1 LNFKQPEKLH
11 HMSEIVFKK
20 IATLLSTK
28 KGVNKELIS
37 IDSTFEEL
45 GLDSLDSIE
54 LIADMED
61 EFNVTIPNTE
71 LQGIKSIRNAVDGL
85 SKALNG

>member
-1 LNFKQPEKLH
+1 
-11 HMSEIVFKK
+11 MSERVFEK

-28 KGVNKELIS
+28 KGLNKELIS
-37 IDSTFEEL
+37 IDSSFEEL

-54 LIADMED
+54 LIADME
-61 EFNVTIPNTE
+61 EAFNVTIPNTE

>member
-1 LNFKQPEKLH
+1 
-11 HMSEIVFKK
+11 
-20 IATLLSTK
+20 LSTK
-28 KGVNKELIS
+28 KGVNKELIT
-37 IDSTFEEL
+37 IDSSFEEL

-71 LQGIKSIRNAVDGL
+71 LQNIKTIRNAVDGL

>member
-1 LNFKQPEKLH
+1 
-11 HMSEIVFKK
+11 MSEIIFEK

-37 IDSTFEEL
+37 IDSSFEEL

-61 EFNVTIPNTE
+61 EFNVSIPNTE
-71 LQGIKSIRNAVDGL
+71 LQEIKTIRHAVDGL
-85 SKALNG
+85 SKAMKG

>member
-1 LNFKQPEKLH
+1 
-11 HMSEIVFKK
+11 MSELVFEK

-28 KGVNKELIS
+28 KGMNKELIN
-37 IDSTFEEL
+37 IDSSFEDL

-54 LIADMED
+54 LIADMEE

-71 LQGIKSIRNAVDGL
+71 LQGIKTVKNVVDGL
-85 SKALNG
+85 AKAMKG